1 MKKLLTIGSL
11 VATGFAAPLALA
23 EAPPAPADA
32 SYALKFEAPPAK
44 KGQHAVVKLHI
55 TPGAGFHMNKDFPT
69 SLTLTPPADVT
80 VEKAKLTGADAKKMD
95 EHEEEF
101 DIGVTPAA
109 AGKKVVTGE
118 LRFAVCSANSC
129 DPKRSKVSFELD
141 VK

>member
-1 MKKLLTIGSL
+1 MKKLVL
-11 VATGFAAPLALA
+11 FAPLLLLSPALA
-23 EAPPAPADA
+23 QERGTDA
-32 SYALKFEAPPAK
+32 SYALKFDAPPAK

-101 DIGVTPAA
+101 EIALTPAA

-129 DPKRSKVSFELD
+129 DPKKSKVSFELD